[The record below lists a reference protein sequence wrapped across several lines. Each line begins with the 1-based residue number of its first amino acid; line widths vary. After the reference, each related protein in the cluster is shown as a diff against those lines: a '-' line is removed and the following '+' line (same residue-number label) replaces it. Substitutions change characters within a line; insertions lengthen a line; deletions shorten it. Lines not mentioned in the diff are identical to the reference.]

1 MLKEDDEE
9 DAECLHVQYSP
20 EFFKANVRCEWMN

>member
-20 EFFKANVRCEWMN
+20 EFLKLMYGVNG